1 MALAKRCDR
10 CGKFY
15 EYYITTDK
23 VNAVGLFKI
32 SQNGNIWAPDKSG
45 YDLCPECLREF
56 EDFMK
61 GE

>member
-23 VNAVGLFKI
+23 VNAVGLLKI
-32 SQNGNIWAPDKSG
+32 SQNGNIWRQTNQATTFA
-45 YDLCPECLREF
+45 LNA
-56 EDFMK
+56 
-61 GE
+61 